1 MNRLAIVALVIVV
14 SVLPT
19 RPFAADRATADQAWA
34 RGIVKDF
41 FHSAFDRDGAG
52 VGLLSPE
59 LAKSHAWLFEGGR
72 LVCCNA
78 FHIVSEEVSPNGS
91 EVIIKGNV
99 KGGFVQDRYSDS
111 FHGTFVLRVA
121 KESGGRWSI
130 RYVRL
135 NWLN

>member
-1 MNRLAIVALVIVV
+1 MNRLPILALLMVGVF
-14 SVLPT
+14 PA
-19 RPFAADRATADQAWA
+19 RPSAADCAPAEQDWA

-41 FHSAFDRDGAG
+41 FHSAFDHDGAG
-52 VGLLSPE
+52 VGLFSPE
-59 LAKSHAWLFEGGR
+59 LAKSHAWMFARGQ

-78 FHIVSEEVSPNGS
+78 FHIVSEEVSPHGS
-91 EVIIKGNV
+91 EVIFKGNV
-99 KGGFVQDRYSDS
+99 KGGFVQDRYSVS
-111 FHGTFVLRVA
+111 FHGTFALRVA

>member
-1 MNRLAIVALVIVV
+1 MRYPLVATMLFFVQPGAVCANDSQAEV
-14 SVLPT
+14 
-19 RPFAADRATADQAWA
+19 AWA

-52 VGLLSPE
+52 VGLMSPE
-59 LAKSHAWLFEGGR
+59 LAKSHAWLFDGGQ

-91 EVIIKGNV
+91 EVIFKGNV
-99 KGGFVQDRYSDS
+99 KGGWVGVRSIME

-121 KESGGRWSI
+121 KESGGRWSV